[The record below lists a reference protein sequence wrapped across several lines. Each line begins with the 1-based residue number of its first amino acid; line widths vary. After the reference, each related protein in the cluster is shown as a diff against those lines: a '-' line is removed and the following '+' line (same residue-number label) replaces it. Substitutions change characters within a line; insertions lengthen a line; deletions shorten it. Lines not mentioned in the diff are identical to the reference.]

1 MRDVSAKAS
10 SKGSA
15 KGMGRNVVGALRGRL
30 APSSVADLERRVEEL
45 EAEVQEC
52 RAVNLRVA
60 ELVDVVTELLVPLAQ
75 GDEEKVQALLE
86 RYHGS
91 L

>member
-1 MRDVSAKAS
+1 MP
-10 SKGSA
+10 A
-15 KGMGRNVVGALRGRL
+15 KGTRNVVGAVRERL
-30 APSSVADLERRVEEL
+30 SSSTVADLQRRVEEL

-60 ELVDVVTELLVPLAQ
+60 ELVDVVTALLVPLAQ
-75 GDEEKVQALLE
+75 GDDEKAQELLE
-86 RYHGS
+86 RYHRS

>member
-1 MRDVSAKAS
+1 MSAKEPAKAS
-10 SKGSA
+10 ARGA
-15 KGMGRNVVGALRGRL
+15 RNVVGAVRERL
-30 APSSVADLERRVEEL
+30 SSSTVADLQRRVEEL

-75 GDEEKVQALLE
+75 GDEAKAQALLE

>member
-1 MRDVSAKAS
+1 M
-10 SKGSA
+10 SA
-15 KGMGRNVVGALRGRL
+15 KGSTRSLLNAVKGRIASPSLSELR
-30 APSSVADLERRVEEL
+30 RRVDEL
-45 EAEVQEC
+45 EVEVQEC

-60 ELVDVVTELLVPLAQ
+60 ELTDVVTELLVPLAQ
-75 GDEEKVQALLE
+75 GDDEKVQALLE

>member
-1 MRDVSAKAS
+1 MPSNSLLNAV
-10 SKGSA
+10 
-15 KGMGRNVVGALRGRL
+15 RGRIG
-30 APSSVADLERRVEEL
+30 SSTVADLRRRVEEL

-60 ELVDVVTELLVPLAQ
+60 ELTDVVTELLVPLAQ
-75 GDEEKVQALLE
+75 GDDEKVQALLE

>member
-1 MRDVSAKAS
+1 MESVNTMAS
-10 SKGSA
+10 KNLLRSVRARMAPPG
-15 KGMGRNVVGALRGRL
+15 VG
-30 APSSVADLERRVEEL
+30 DLQRRVEEL

-60 ELVDVVTELLVPLAQ
+60 ELADVVTELLVPLAQ
-75 GDEEKVQALLE
+75 GDDEKVQALLE
-86 RYHGS
+86 RYHES

>member
-1 MRDVSAKAS
+1 MPG
-10 SKGSA
+10 KGSN
-15 KGMGRNVVGALRGRL
+15 KGPARSTGRSLVDAVAGRL
-30 APSSVADLERRVEEL
+30 PSSTVADLQRRVEEL

-52 RAVNLRVA
+52 RAVHLRVA
-60 ELVDVVTELLVPLAQ
+60 ELVDVVTELLAPMAQ
-75 GDEEKVQALLE
+75 GDDEKVQALLE